1 MAKYVIVGGVAGGA
15 TTAAR
20 LRRDDED
27 AEIILFEKGPYISYA
42 NCGLPYYLGGVIK
55 ERDRLLVQTPE
66 SFGTRFNIDVRTMS
80 EVADIDPTHKL
91 VTVTDRN
98 SGKIYTEV
106 YDKLVLSPGAKAVIP
121 NLPGANDSRVFT
133 LRNVEDTDRI
143 KAYIDTQNPKHA
155 IVAGAGF
162 IGLEMAENLHRKGL
176 KVSVIEAGEQV
187 LAPLDY
193 EMAALIHQQFK
204 TKEVALFL
212 KSRLEGIYH
221 EGENLSV
228 RLSGNRTLNA
238 DLVIMSLG
246 VKPDTSLAVKA
257 GLELGITGGIVVD
270 EYLQTSIPDI
280 YAVGDSIEF
289 KHPVTGKPGLSL
301 LAGPAN
307 KQGRILADNMV
318 FGHKSTYKGSIGSA
332 IAKVFDLA
340 AGSTGLSE
348 KELIR
353 NGIPCKS
360 TIIQA
365 GSHAGYYPGAMP
377 MFIKITF
384 SPDQGKLYGCQIVGY
399 KGVDKRLDM
408 AAAVI
413 RSSGTVFDLQ
423 ELEHAYAPPYSSAKD
438 PINQIGFNAGNILN
452 DLFKPLGWKEMRDY
466 DPDEAFLLDV
476 RTPEEFNVDT
486 IPGSYNIE
494 VDQIRKRFDEIPQD
508 KKIYIFC
515 GIGLRGYVASRIL
528 KQKGFDVYNLSGGL
542 ALYKQ
547 VTAPQSNEITLKNN
561 SEINSEDSVLP
572 KIDVKMMEVDACGL
586 QCPGP
591 IMKLK
596 ESIDKIAVGECVRQ
610 TATDQGFFRD
620 VRSWCNV
627 TGNKLIS
634 VDNKEGLITAVI
646 EKTAGK
652 RCDQKNVPEG
662 DNKTIVVFSDDLDR
676 ALASF
681 VIANGAASMGKKVTL
696 FFTFWGLNVIKRIEK
711 PKVKKDLMGRMFG
724 MMMASSSLKL
734 KLSKMNMA
742 NIGRGMMRKRM
753 TDKNV
758 DALEIMIQKA
768 VDSGVNLIACQM
780 SMDIMGVKQEEL
792 IDGVVIGGVAN
803 YLEEAEQANV
813 NLFI

>member
-27 AEIILFEKGPYISYA
+27 AEIILFEKGPHISYA

-80 EVADIDPTHKL
+80 EVTDIDPTHKL
-91 VTVTDRN
+91 VTVTDHN

-228 RLSGNRTLNA
+228 RLSGNRTLKA

-257 GLELGITGGIVVD
+257 GLELGTTGGIVVD

-340 AGSTGLSE
+340 VGSTGLSE

-547 VTAPQSNEITLKNN
+547 VIAPQSNEITLKNN

-652 RCDQKNVPEG
+652 RCDQKNVQEG